1 MRKMGAFFGCTQ
13 DVVAVWKIRPK
24 SHRVMRPVEGN
35 FAPSDFCDGT
45 PPGRERGKLF
55 GFFWIPGKISTK
67 IEKMLV
73 RKFEEQQKWRFDS
86 EKRGEMF
93 QDGYITIKYN

>member
-1 MRKMGAFFGCTQ
+1 MRKIGAFFGCTQ

-24 SHRVMRPVEGN
+24 SHRAMQPVEGN
-35 FAPSDFCDGT
+35 FTPSDFCDGT

-67 IEKMLV
+67 TGKMLV
-73 RKFEEQQKWRFDS
+73 RKFEEQQKWRLILKSAAKCF
-86 EKRGEMF
+86 KMV
-93 QDGYITIKYN
+93 I